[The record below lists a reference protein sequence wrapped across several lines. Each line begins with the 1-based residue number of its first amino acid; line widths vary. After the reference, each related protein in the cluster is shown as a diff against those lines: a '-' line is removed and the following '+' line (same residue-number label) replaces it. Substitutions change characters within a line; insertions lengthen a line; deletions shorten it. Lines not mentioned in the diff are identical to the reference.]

1 MDEISDISGYHYENT
16 ALNNSHGILLPAVV
30 RQLDLLARVDP
41 RIAKDRTVFELGCGN
56 GSVAWELT
64 QRGWHLVG
72 VDPSSEGI
80 ELAHQAFPSL
90 QLRQGSAYE
99 NLSAQYGQF
108 PIVLSLEVVEHL
120 YFPRRWAATMY
131 SLTAPGGVA
140 LVSTPYHGYWK
151 NLALAVTG
159 RLDAHFT
166 ALWDDGHIKF
176 WSINTLRLLLQEA
189 GFTNI
194 RFERVG
200 RLPPIA
206 KSMLAVARRP
216 L

>member
-1 MDEISDISGYHYENT
+1 MEEISELSGYHYDT
-16 ALNNSHGILLPAVV
+16 AALNNSHRILLPAVV
-30 RQLDLLARVDP
+30 RKLELLARIDS
-41 RIAKDRTVFELGCGN
+41 RIRNNRNIFELGCGN

-64 QRGWHLVG
+64 QRGWQLVG
-72 VDPSSEGI
+72 VDPSTEGI
-80 ELAHQAFPSL
+80 ALAHQSFPSL
-90 QLRQGSAYE
+90 QLRHGSAYE
-99 NLSAQYGQF
+99 ELSLQYGQF

-140 LVSTPYHGYWK
+140 VASTPYHGYWK
-151 NLALAVTG
+151 NLALAVSG

-166 ALWDDGHIKF
+166 ALSDHGHIKF
-176 WSINTLRLLLQEA
+176 WSIKTLSLLLQEA
-189 GFTNI
+189 GFENI
-194 RFERVG
+194 RIERVG

-216 L
+216 F

>member
-1 MDEISDISGYHYENT
+1 
-16 ALNNSHGILLPAVV
+16 
-30 RQLDLLARVDP
+30 
-41 RIAKDRTVFELGCGN
+41 
-56 GSVAWELT
+56 
-64 QRGWHLVG
+64 
-72 VDPSSEGI
+72 
-80 ELAHQAFPSL
+80 
-90 QLRQGSAYE
+90 
-99 NLSAQYGQF
+99 
-108 PIVLSLEVVEHL
+108 
-120 YFPRRWAATMY
+120 MY